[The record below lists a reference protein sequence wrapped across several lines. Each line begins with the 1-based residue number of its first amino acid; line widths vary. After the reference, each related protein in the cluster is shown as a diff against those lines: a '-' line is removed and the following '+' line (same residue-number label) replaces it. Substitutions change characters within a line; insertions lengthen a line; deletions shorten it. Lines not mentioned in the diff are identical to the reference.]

1 MTQMCV
7 IQIGIGVLTAGL
19 AGCNAGWSG
28 EDLHTALMDPAH
40 ALWSEAAPEAFQVN
54 VETTKGDFVME
65 LQRAWAP
72 IGVDRLY
79 NLVRTGYYDDSRFS
93 RVRAGFIVQ
102 FGLAGAPEVT
112 AVWYDTAMPDDP
124 VVETNARGT
133 FAFAMTGPDTRTT
146 QIYINLD
153 DDNVRLDEQG
163 FAPLGRVISGMDVV
177 DQLYAEYDETA
188 GGGMRGGR
196 QGQVVAGGNSY
207 LDAEFPNLDHLIR
220 ATIVDGQ

>member
-1 MTQMCV
+1 M
-7 IQIGIGVLTAGL
+7 
-19 AGCNAGWSG
+19 AGCNSGWSE
-28 EDLHTALMDPAH
+28 EDLQAALMDPTH
-40 ALWSEAAPEAFQVN
+40 AVWSDAAPEVFEVH
-54 VETTKGDFVME
+54 VETTKGDFRME
-65 LQRAWAP
+65 LHRAWAP

-102 FGLAGAPEVT
+102 FGLAGEPAVT
-112 AVWYDTAMPDDP
+112 QVWYDTAIPDDP

-177 DQLYAEYDETA
+177 DQLYAEYDEAA

-196 QGQVVAGGNSY
+196 QGQVVAGGNAY

-220 ATIVDGQ
+220 ASIVDEQ